1 MSIKVKTEGAKAKVD
16 ILNKAASKAIGRQLT
31 RWGGQ
36 AKIQIF
42 RNVTGGIVGKYKG
55 GRRSGDL
62 GRSIDFKP
70 REILGHYQ
78 LTIGSYGVKYA
89 RILEE
94 GGTITPKRKKFLTI
108 PMPGVKGMARNY
120 PDAFFVRTVTNNLFL
135 AKKYRKNDW
144 KPLFVLVKKAE
155 IPAFH
160 WLQKSVD
167 QKRSLLDRMLSKQE
181 LLRVAKGIT

>member
-62 GRSIDFKP
+62 GRSIDFKL
-70 REILGHYQ
+70 REISRHYQ
-78 LTIGSYGVKYA
+78 LTIGSHGVKYA

-94 GGTITPKRKKFLTI
+94 GGTITPKRKKALTI
-108 PMPGVKGMARNY
+108 PLPGVKGWARNY
-120 PDAFFVRTVTNNLFL
+120 PGAFIIKSKTGNLL
-135 AKKYRKNDW
+135 LVEKKGKAGIR
-144 KPLFVLVKKAE
+144 PLFVLKKSVE